1 MVFPTPREWTVP
13 PMRSLHFRFLFAWI
27 AAAALGIFP
36 ILPGSGFCDVIHLRN
51 GREIKGT
58 VVGRTDRLVTIKSHA
73 GAILTVPA
81 QDVVRVE
88 EESPAQVLDDQA
100 RALAR
105 VGQLDQAL
113 SLLERE
119 ASKDPGN
126 EEIAKLRVELEEARL
141 NKTLG
146 EAQDMLRRGSFDG
159 ATRLA
164 LPLLKRSPRGPARD
178 KVHAWLAEA
187 YYQRAKSEIDHIR
200 YAAGS
205 QTLGQ
210 AVEAGISDPRIHVLI
225 AQMHE
230 KQGRITL
237 AGNEYQMALL
247 LDPSSAEAR
256 QGLAK
261 CRGLIEKLG
270 LAKLDELDKARDM
283 DALREEAEKR
293 VHEMTPPPRKG
304 QKIPVEVTGILSPVE
319 YSRIAKYISAD
330 SHKFDGEVKEAAQ
343 TYGVDPAWIKA
354 IIMAESSF
362 IPAAKSP
369 VGAKGLMQLMDGT
382 AAEME
387 VKNSM
392 NPRQNILGG
401 TRYFRQMLDQF
412 DEDPIL
418 ALAAYNAGPNT
429 VVIYKGIPPY
439 KETQNYVRKV
449 ALFYQY
455 FKYEQEA
462 RR

>member
-1 MVFPTPREWTVP
+1 
-13 PMRSLHFRFLFAWI
+13 MRSLHFRFLFAWI
-27 AAAALGIFP
+27 AAAALGVFL
-36 ILPGSGFCDVIHLRN
+36 ILPGGGFCDVIHLRN

-58 VVGRTDRLVTIKSHA
+58 VVGRTDRLVTIKSHT
-73 GAILTVPA
+73 GAVLTLPA
-81 QDVVRVE
+81 QDVVRVQ

-105 VGQLDQAL
+105 VGQVDQAL

-119 ASKDPGN
+119 ASKRPGN

-164 LPLLKRSPRGPARD
+164 LPLLKRSPQGPARD

-200 YAAGS
+200 YAAVS
-205 QTLGQ
+205 QMLGQ

-230 KQGRITL
+230 REGRITL

-261 CRGLIEKLG
+261 CRDLIEKLG

-283 DALREEAEKR
+283 DALSAEAEKR
-293 VHEMTPPPRKG
+293 VHKMTPPPRKG
-304 QKIPVEVTGILSPVE
+304 QKVPVEVTGMLSPVE
-319 YSRIAKYISAD
+319 YSRIAKYISAN

-343 TYGVDPAWIKA
+343 TYRVDPAWVKA

-362 IPAAKSP
+362 NPAAKSP

-392 NPRQNILGG
+392 DPRQNILGG
-401 TRYFRQMLDQF
+401 TRYFRQMMDQF

-455 FKYEQEA
+455 FKYEQMLG
-462 RR
+462 R